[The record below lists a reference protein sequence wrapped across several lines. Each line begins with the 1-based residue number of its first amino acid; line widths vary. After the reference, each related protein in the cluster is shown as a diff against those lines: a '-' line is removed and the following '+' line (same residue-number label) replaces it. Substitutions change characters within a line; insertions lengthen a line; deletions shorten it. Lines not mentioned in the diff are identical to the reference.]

1 MANTPEHKTIP
12 IFSGEFRHALDEKNR
27 ITIPSC
33 WRNGEAAEFFIV
45 PNPGKPC
52 LTAMPSEVF
61 LEAGK
66 QIAAQSGISP
76 ERHRIFIGQF
86 YSRAKTLIAD
96 KQGRMLLPEDFCKRA
111 GLKNEAV
118 LSGGR
123 DRFDIWSPSGWAKE
137 IESSESTFKEVWR
150 LAGL

>member
-1 MANTPEHKTIP
+1 MAHTPDQQPIP
-12 IFSGEFRHALDEKNR
+12 IFSGEYRHALDEKNR
-27 ITIPSC
+27 VTIPSR
-33 WRNGEAAEFFIV
+33 WRHGGSAEFFVV
-45 PNPGKPC
+45 PNPTKPC

-61 LEAGK
+61 RNAGE
-66 QIAAQSGISP
+66 QIAAQTGISP
-76 ERHRIFIGQF
+76 AQHRTFIRQF
-86 YSRAKTLIAD
+86 YSRAQILAAD

-137 IESSESTFKEVWR
+137 KETSESTFGEVWR
-150 LAGL
+150 VAGL